1 MSIYTVGTN
10 SNTNLC
16 FGTVQKKEETNET
29 FAMHE
34 VSGDNEKSIQ
44 TDVIPKQYIGASFA
58 DLINSGQYARNRI
71 SVVNKIVSSRSADN
85 GEIYVSFFTDEKITC
100 NDESGK
106 KVWEINIE
114 NERQADKV
122 KEYFANYKPDRDYVQ
137 EFYSGDNVKM
147 ALSKDF
153 WIDLFKG
160 IDGE

>member
-16 FGTVQKKEETNET
+16 FGIVQKKEETNEA
-29 FAMHE
+29 FAMQE
-34 VSGDNEKSIQ
+34 VSESSEKSIQ
-44 TDVIPKQYIGASFA
+44 TGVIPKQYIGASFA
-58 DLINSGQYARNRI
+58 DLINSSQFAKNQI
-71 SVVNKIVSSRSADN
+71 PVVNKIVSSRSADD

-100 NDESGK
+100 NDASGK

-137 EFYSGDNVKM
+137 EFYSGYNMKM
-147 ALSKDF
+147 ALSRDF
-153 WIDLFKG
+153 WIDLFK
-160 IDGE
+160 DVS